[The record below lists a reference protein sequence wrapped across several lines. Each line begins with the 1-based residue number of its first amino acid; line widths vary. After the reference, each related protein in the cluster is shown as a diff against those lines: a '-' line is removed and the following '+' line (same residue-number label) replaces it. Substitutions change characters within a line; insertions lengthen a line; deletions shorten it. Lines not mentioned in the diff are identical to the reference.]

1 MDGAAETTDGGET
14 MSAEQ
19 LQLVGFILF
28 GVGLCLFI
36 SGAGEAPLFD
46 PPEDEVPGAPGVP
59 RIPTKETR

>member
-1 MDGAAETTDGGET
+1 MTGAE
-14 MSAEQ
+14 
-19 LQLVGFILF
+19 LIQLVGLILT

-36 SGAGEAPLFD
+36 SGTEEAPLFD

>member
-1 MDGAAETTDGGET
+1 MTGAELID
-14 MSAEQ
+14 
-19 LQLVGFILF
+19 LVGLILTGAGLILF
-28 GVGLCLFI
+28 T

>member
-1 MDGAAETTDGGET
+1 MIGAD
-14 MSAEQ
+14 M

-28 GVGLCLFI
+28 GVGLGLFT

-46 PPEDEVPGAPGVP
+46 PPEDEVPGTPGVP